1 MSSWYDE
8 IMRNKPIIVVGG
20 GLGGLGVALGLASK
34 GKPVVVL
41 EKAPQLGEIGA
52 GIQLGPNA
60 FHALDHLGV
69 GQGARRQAVYVE
81 KLCFMDAITNEE
93 VAGIF
98 LGEEFQQ
105 RFRNP
110 YAVAHRADLHSEM
123 VKACQATS
131 LIELRVNSEV
141 TGYDQDGNGITANLS
156 SGGSVKGSLLIGA
169 DGLHSAV
176 RAKVVGDGMPRVSG
190 HSTFRSVIPVEQ
202 FPEDIRWNAA
212 TLWMGPK
219 CHLVHYPLSG
229 SRLFNIVITKDNDA
243 KEVVAGLP
251 ISKDEVRANFSHIH
265 EVPKQLIEIGND
277 WKMWVLCDRDPTKDW
292 VDGRAV
298 LLGDAAHPT
307 LQYYA
312 QGAFMA
318 LEDAVALSELIGSY
332 PENHEK
338 ALLRYRDSRLVPTAR
353 IQIGSRQLRDNW
365 FHVEGIHSKLRNEI
379 MGGMSEEE
387 YYSHLEWLYGYRASS
402 VVS

>member
-1 MSSWYDE
+1 
-8 IMRNKPIIVVGG
+8 
-20 GLGGLGVALGLASK
+20 
-34 GKPVVVL
+34 
-41 EKAPQLGEIGA
+41 
-52 GIQLGPNA
+52 
-60 FHALDHLGV
+60 
-69 GQGARRQAVYVE
+69 
-81 KLCFMDAITNEE
+81 MDAITNEE

-277 WKMWVLCDRDPTKDW
+277 WKMWVLCDRDPTSDW

-312 QGAFMA
+312 QGACMA

-338 ALLRYRDSRLVPTAR
+338 ALLRYRDNRLVRTAR
-353 IQIGSRQLRDNW
+353 IQIGSRQLGDNW

>member
-1 MSSWYDE
+1 
-8 IMRNKPIIVVGG
+8 MRNKPIIVVGG
-20 GLGGLGVALGLASK
+20 GLGGLCVALGLASK

-41 EKAPQLGEIGA
+41 EKAPELGEIGA

-69 GQGARRQAVYVE
+69 GQGARRRAVYVE

-265 EVPKQLIEIGND
+265 EVPKQLIEIGNEC
-277 WKMWVLCDRDPTKDW
+277 V
-292 VDGRAV
+292 
-298 LLGDAAHPT
+298 
-307 LQYYA
+307 
-312 QGAFMA
+312 
-318 LEDAVALSELIGSY
+318 
-332 PENHEK
+332 
-338 ALLRYRDSRLVPTAR
+338 
-353 IQIGSRQLRDNW
+353 
-365 FHVEGIHSKLRNEI
+365 
-379 MGGMSEEE
+379 
-387 YYSHLEWLYGYRASS
+387 
-402 VVS
+402 